1 MSLQL
6 FISFIISIY
15 SSLLRTLSRRK
26 ISKTM
31 AIILFYFPNF
41 SNFQNHLEHKHTD
54 ALCLEERVE
63 QVWIAA

>member
-1 MSLQL
+1 
-6 FISFIISIY
+6 
-15 SSLLRTLSRRK
+15 
-26 ISKTM
+26 M